1 MGVAE
6 FFCNFCFSIHYMVR
20 FLDVYAYTTGCMSCA
35 RIFDTS
41 IPRSKNPRIT
51 EDVMESTVKKESIS
65 KSPTRQ
71 RLREKNYPRRTYNS
85 FHVWGYAFKQKKH
98 PLPKYIM
105 LSGRKAFTRSKYCE
119 TSTSGTSSTE
129 TSCEEETTTDMV
141 AAMGWLTKGPPNWTY

>member
-6 FFCNFCFSIHYMVR
+6 FFCNFCFSIHYIVVR
-20 FLDVYAYTTGCMSCA
+20 FVDVYAYITGCMSCA

-41 IPRSKNPRIT
+41 IPRSKNPTIT

-65 KSPTRQ
+65 RSPTRQ

-98 PLPKYIM
+98 THRPNSSCWVAERPSLVPNIVRLRLQAHHPQKLPVKKQPLIWM
-105 LSGRKAFTRSKYCE
+105 RLWDG
-119 TSTSGTSSTE
+119 
-129 TSCEEETTTDMV
+129 
-141 AAMGWLTKGPPNWTY
+141 